1 MADQTTTP
9 VDTPTPIAPAEP
21 MRSVDMPAPQVG
33 STGRITSVN
42 ISEHKGTRKHP
53 VESGTIELDS
63 DYGVHGDAHA
73 GNWHRQVSFL
83 MEESID
89 VAKDRGLDVAEGDF
103 GENITVE
110 GINMKGLPLGS
121 RLAVG
126 DAEVEISQIG
136 KKCHNRCAIFYLAG
150 DCIFPR
156 EGVFGWVAK
165 PGEVHVGDEVRVLSL
180 GEGEVHHLITDAPL
194 KENRIE
200 DVKA

>member
-9 VDTPTPIAPAEP
+9 VDTTTPIAPAEP

-110 GINMKGLPLGS
+110 GINMKGMPLGS

-126 DAEVEISQIG
+126 DAEVEISRRSARSVTTAAPSSTWPATASSRARACSAG
-136 KKCHNRCAIFYLAG
+136 SPSPVRCMWATRCA
-150 DCIFPR
+150 CSR
-156 EGVFGWVAK
+156 
-165 PGEVHVGDEVRVLSL
+165 S
-180 GEGEVHHLITDAPL
+180 
-194 KENRIE
+194 
-200 DVKA
+200 VKAKCTISSPTPRSEKTASKT